1 MTDRGYEKYVK
12 DEAFLADYNDYQKR
26 YAGQIAERDKVM
38 LGLVAEKT
46 RGQGSLLD
54 IGCSTGNLL
63 LHLKRAFPEMK
74 LTGGELAESSLAEA
88 RANPDLTGVEFQTMD
103 MLEIDGQYDC
113 ITANAITYLFRWPE
127 YERAIQSIA
136 RALKP
141 GGTFISFDWY
151 HPFEGQ
157 DIAIT
162 EITEGHPEGLPIHAR
177 SYGRVSRT
185 FTKAGLDAV
194 DFHPFFMPFDIPEP
208 EDKSGTP
215 VTYTVKQENG
225 NRLSFRGSLH
235 QPWCHVTA
243 TKV

>member
-1 MTDRGYEKYVK
+1 MEHAPSSMTIRFSF
-12 DEAFLADYNDYQKR
+12 ATTLLISTSTIHTFLFISVYLFFFFFQ
-26 YAGQIAERDKVM
+26 AEDGIRDD
-38 LGLVAEKT
+38 LV
-46 RGQGSLLD
+46 
-54 IGCSTGNLL
+54 
-63 LHLKRAFPEMK
+63 
-74 LTGGELAESSLAEA
+74 
-88 RANPDLTGVEFQTMD
+88 TGVQT
-103 MLEIDGQYDC
+103 C
-113 ITANAITYLFRWPE
+113 
-127 YERAIQSIA
+127 
-136 RALKP
+136 ALP
-141 GGTFISFDWY
+141 ISASRPAF
-151 HPFEGQ
+151 
-157 DIAIT
+157 AIT